1 MKISVFGLGYVG
13 VVSCGCLAREGHE
26 VVGVDVS
33 SIKVDMIN
41 SGYSPVVEPEIG
53 DFIKDAV
60 GKGRLRAISNA
71 EEAVLNT
78 DVSFVS
84 VGTPSQ
90 SNGSLDLGHIEKVCE
105 QIGLALKKKDEYHVV
120 VIRSTM
126 FPGSTKGVV
135 IPTLERFSN
144 KKTGADF
151 GICVNPEFLREG
163 TSVYDFYNP
172 PKTVIGACDE
182 KCSCLV
188 QEIYRGIPG
197 KLIIT
202 SIEVSEMVK
211 YADNNFHA
219 VKITFANEIGMI
231 CKKLGIDSHDVMDIF
246 CEDTKLNLS
255 PYYLKPGFAFGGSCL
270 PKDIRALS
278 YKSKMLD
285 IEIPLLN
292 SLLHSNDKQVKAVI
306 KRIIEMDKKKI
317 GILGF
322 SFKAGTDDLRESP
335 VVEIIETLLGKGF
348 FIKLYDR
355 NVNIAR
361 LIGAN
366 KAYIEQHIPHIAEL
380 MCNSMEDVIRGSDIV
395 VIGNKSNEFNEAIS
409 KIDGNKIIFDL
420 VRIDRDR
427 KSGGNYIGIAW

>member
-33 SIKVDMIN
+33 KVKVDMIN
-41 SGYSPVVEPEIG
+41 SGYSPVIEPEIG

-105 QIGLALKKKDEYHVV
+105 QIGLALKKKDDYHVV

-126 FPGSTKGVV
+126 FPGSAKGVV

-151 GICVNPEFLREG
+151 GVCVNPEFLREG

-172 PKTVIGACDE
+172 PKTVIGASDE
-182 KCSCLV
+182 KCASIV
-188 QEIYRGIPG
+188 QEIYRGFPG
-197 KLIIT
+197 KVFIT

-306 KRIIEMDKKKI
+306 KKIIEMGKKKI

-348 FIKLYDR
+348 SVKLYDR

-395 VIGNKSNEFNEAIS
+395 VIGNKSHEFNETIS
-409 KIDGNKIIFDL
+409 KIDGDKIIFDL